1 MIRFAGIGK
10 LFGAVEAVR
19 PTDLTVAQGEFFTLL
34 GPSGSGKTTLLNVT
48 AGYVA
53 PTVGRVFIGP
63 DDVTDLP
70 PRRRNVGMVFQ
81 SYALFPHL
89 DVFENVAYGLRA
101 RRVPAPDI
109 RRRVAE
115 ALATLQ
121 LDGLGDRRIA
131 QLSGGQQQRV
141 ALARALVIE
150 PSVLLMDEPLG
161 ALDRQLRKQVQ
172 LELRHLH
179 QRMGRTTLYVTHDQ
193 EEALVLSDRIGV
205 MRAGRLEQVGTA
217 RELYERPASVFV
229 AGFLGE
235 SNLLAGQVTRLDGDR
250 AELRVPGWPA
260 PVRGVAA
267 PGLRVGEKATAL
279 VRPEHVRIG
288 SEEIGAPDAPESV
301 EARVEEVV
309 YLGDMVALR
318 LLAPGS
324 ATLWCRRFARD
335 GVPAGGTV
343 KTGFGRADVRILPD

>member
-1 MIRFAGIGK
+1 VIRFVGVGK
-10 LFGAVEAVR
+10 HFGAVEAVR
-19 PTDLTVAQGEFFTLL
+19 PTDLTVATGEFFTLL

-53 PTVGRVFIGP
+53 PSVGRVFIG
-63 DDVTDLP
+63 DADVTDLP

-89 DVFENVAYGLRA
+89 DVFENVAYGLRV
-101 RRVPAPDI
+101 RRLPVSDI
-109 RRRVAE
+109 RRRVAD

-150 PSVLLMDEPLG
+150 PAVLLMDEPLG

-235 SNLLAGQVTRLDGDR
+235 SNLLAGQVTHLEGDR
-250 AELRVPGWPA
+250 AALLVPGWPA
-260 PVRGVAA
+260 PIRGMAA
-267 PGLRVGEKATAL
+267 PGLLVGAKATAL
-279 VRPEHVRIG
+279 VRPEHVRL
-288 SEEIGAPDAPESV
+288 GAEAPHAPEAV
-301 EARVEEVV
+301 EARVQEVV
-309 YLGDMVALR
+309 YLGDLVALR
-318 LLAPGS
+318 LLAPGP

-335 GVPAGGTV
+335 GVPAGEAV
-343 KTGFGRADVRILPD
+343 KMGFGHEDVRILPD

>member
-1 MIRFAGIGK
+1 VIRFLGVGK
-10 LFGAVEAVR
+10 HFGGVEAVR
-19 PTDLTVAQGEFFTLL
+19 PTDLTVAAGEFFTLL

-53 PTVGRVFIGP
+53 PSVGRVFIG
-63 DDVTDLP
+63 DADVTDLP

-89 DVFENVAYGLRA
+89 DVFENVAYGLRV
-101 RRVPAPDI
+101 RGRPVPEI
-109 RRRVAE
+109 RRRVLE

-121 LDGLGDRRIA
+121 LDGLGDRRIG

-179 QRMGRTTLYVTHDQ
+179 QQMGRTTLYVTHDQ

-217 RELYERPASVFV
+217 HELYERPASAFV

-235 SNLLAGQVTRLDGDR
+235 SNLLAGRVTHLEGDR
-250 AELRVPGWPA
+250 AALLVPDWPA
-260 PVRGVAA
+260 PIRGVAA
-267 PGLRVGEKATAL
+267 PGLLVGAKATAL
-279 VRPEHVRIG
+279 VRPEHVRLG
-288 SEEIGAPDAPESV
+288 AEAPDAPDVV

-309 YLGDMVALR
+309 YLGDLVALR
-318 LLAPGS
+318 LLAPGPT
-324 ATLWCRRFARD
+324 TLWCRRFARD
-335 GVPAGGTV
+335 GVPAGETV
-343 KTGFGRADVRILPD
+343 KTGFGREDVRILPD

>member
-1 MIRFAGIGK
+1 VIRFAGIGK
-10 LFGAVEAVR
+10 RFGAVEAVR
-19 PTDLTVAQGEFFTLL
+19 PTDLTIAPGEFFTLL

-53 PTVGRVFIGP
+53 PSAGRVFIG
-63 DDVTDLP
+63 DADVTDLP

-89 DVFENVAYGLRA
+89 DVFENVAYGLRV
-101 RRVPAPDI
+101 RRLPAPDI
-109 RRRVAE
+109 RRRVAA

-131 QLSGGQQQRV
+131 ELSGGQQQRV

-217 RELYERPASVFV
+217 RDLYERPASVFV

-235 SNLLAGQVTRLDGDR
+235 SNLLRGHVTRLDGDR

-267 PGLRVGEKATAL
+267 PDLHAGATATAL
-279 VRPEHVRIG
+279 VRPEHVRLG
-288 SEEIGAPDAPESV
+288 AEAPDAV
-301 EARVEEVV
+301 DARVEEVV
-309 YLGDMVALR
+309 YLGDVVALR
-318 LLAPGS
+318 LLAPGP

-335 GVPAGGTV
+335 GVPAGETV
-343 KTGFGRADVRILPD
+343 KTGFGREDVRILPD

>member
-1 MIRFAGIGK
+1 VIRFAGVGK
-10 LFGAVEAVR
+10 HFGLVEAVR

-53 PTVGRVFIGP
+53 PSVGRVFIG
-63 DDVTDLP
+63 DADVTDLP

-89 DVFENVAYGLRA
+89 DVFENVAYGLRV
-101 RRVPAPDI
+101 RGLPAADI
-109 RRRVAE
+109 GRRVAD

-121 LDGLGDRRIA
+121 LDGVGDRRIA

-217 RELYERPASVFV
+217 RELYEQPAGVFV

-235 SNLLAGQVTRLDGDR
+235 SNLLGGQVTRLEGDR

-260 PVRGVAA
+260 PIAGVAA
-267 PGLRVGEKATAL
+267 PGLHVGAKATAL
-279 VRPEHVRIG
+279 IRPEQVRL
-288 SEEIGAPDAPESV
+288 GAEASDAV
-301 EARVEEVV
+301 DARVEEVV
-309 YLGDMVALR
+309 YLGDVVALR
-318 LLAPGS
+318 LLAPGA

-335 GVPAGGTV
+335 GVPAGETV
-343 KTGFGRADVRILPD
+343 KTGFGREDVRILPD

>member
-1 MIRFAGIGK
+1 
-10 LFGAVEAVR
+10 
-19 PTDLTVAQGEFFTLL
+19 
-34 GPSGSGKTTLLNVT
+34 
-48 AGYVA
+48 
-53 PTVGRVFIGP
+53 
-63 DDVTDLP
+63 
-70 PRRRNVGMVFQ
+70 
-81 SYALFPHL
+81 
-89 DVFENVAYGLRA
+89 
-101 RRVPAPDI
+101 
-109 RRRVAE
+109 
-115 ALATLQ
+115 
-121 LDGLGDRRIA
+121 
-131 QLSGGQQQRV
+131 
-141 ALARALVIE
+141 
-150 PSVLLMDEPLG
+150 
-161 ALDRQLRKQVQ
+161 
-172 LELRHLH
+172 
-179 QRMGRTTLYVTHDQ
+179 
-193 EEALVLSDRIGV
+193 
-205 MRAGRLEQVGTA
+205 
-217 RELYERPASVFV
+217 
-229 AGFLGE
+229 
-235 SNLLAGQVTRLDGDR
+235 VTRLDGDR

>member
-1 MIRFAGIGK
+1 MIRFCGIGK
-10 LFGAVEAVR
+10 QFGAVEAVR
-19 PTDLTVAQGEFFTLL
+19 PTDLTVARGEFFTLL

-48 AGYVA
+48 AGYVT
-53 PTVGRVFIGP
+53 PSVGRVFIG
-63 DDVTDLP
+63 DADVTDLP

-89 DVFENVAYGLRA
+89 DVFENVAYGLRV
-101 RRVPAPDI
+101 RRLPASDI
-109 RRRVAE
+109 RHRVAQ
-115 ALATLQ
+115 ALTTLQ

-150 PSVLLMDEPLG
+150 PEVLLMDEPLG

-205 MRAGRLEQVGTA
+205 MRAGRIEQVGTA
-217 RELYERPASVFV
+217 RELYERPVSAFV

-235 SNLLAGQVTRLDGDR
+235 SNLLAGQVTHLEGDR
-250 AELRVPGWPA
+250 AALRVPGWPA
-260 PVRGVAA
+260 PIRGVAA
-267 PGLRVGEKATAL
+267 PGLLVGATATAL
-279 VRPEHVRIG
+279 VRPEHVRLG
-288 SEEIGAPDAPESV
+288 AEAPDAPDVV

-309 YLGDMVALR
+309 YLGDLVALR
-318 LLAPGS
+318 LLGPGPT
-324 ATLWCRRFARD
+324 TLWCRRFARD
-335 GVPAGGTV
+335 GVPAGETV
-343 KTGFGRADVRILPD
+343 KTGFGREDVRILPD

>member
-1 MIRFAGIGK
+1 M
-10 LFGAVEAVR
+10 EAVR

-53 PTVGRVFIGP
+53 PSVGRVFIG
-63 DDVTDLP
+63 DADVTDLP

-89 DVFENVAYGLRA
+89 DVFENVAYGLR
-101 RRVPAPDI
+101 V
-109 RRRVAE
+109 RRRARARTSAAASRE

-217 RELYERPASVFV
+217 RDLYEQPASVFV

-235 SNLLAGQVTRLDGDR
+235 SNLLAGQVTALDGDR
-250 AELRVPGWPA
+250 AELRVAGLAGPDPGH
-260 PVRGVAA
+260 RG
-267 PGLRVGEKATAL
+267 G
-279 VRPEHVRIG
+279 
-288 SEEIGAPDAPESV
+288 GAPRRGEGDGAGPPRARPARRRRARCGV

-309 YLGDMVALR
+309 YLGDLVALR
-318 LLAPGS
+318 LLAPGPM
-324 ATLWCRRFARD
+324 TLWCRRFARD
-335 GVPAGGTV
+335 GVPAGETV
-343 KTGFGRADVRILPD
+343 KAGFGREDVRILPD

>member
-1 MIRFAGIGK
+1 M
-10 LFGAVEAVR
+10 EAVR

-53 PTVGRVFIGP
+53 PSVGRVFIG
-63 DDVTDLP
+63 DTDVTELP

-89 DVFENVAYGLRA
+89 DVFENVAYGLRV
-101 RRVPAPDI
+101 RGLPAADI
-109 RRRVAE
+109 RRRVEE

-260 PVRGVAA
+260 RSGAWRRRGFTSGRRRRRWFA
-267 PGLRVGEKATAL
+267 PSTSGSAPT
-279 VRPEHVRIG
+279 RPTRSTRASRRSSTSG
-288 SEEIGAPDAPESV
+288 TWSPCG
-301 EARVEEVV
+301 
-309 YLGDMVALR
+309 
-318 LLAPGS
+318 LLAPGP

-335 GVPAGGTV
+335 GVPAGETV
-343 KTGFGRADVRILPD
+343 KTGFGREDVRILPD